1 MNNWNELLNRV
12 RADRQR
18 GSSHLYQQTLDII
31 AKAALDSGITNRS
44 EIGAIIQ
51 SVYQAQPAMAPFHYL
66 AHRLEGVIDGPESDI
81 TARVISLIDELKR
94 AAQLA
99 GERIA
104 GNFERFNLSPRS
116 VMLHSNSATVRELI
130 CQCFN
135 HQTTI
140 FLSEARPDLEGLL
153 LAGDLVIEGFVVKTF
168 VDDARAAV
176 MKDVDLVVIGA
187 DWVSETDFTNKIG
200 TYSLALTARELGK
213 PVYVAADRTKFVSRS
228 SRVSLSPS
236 LAFADTFYQ
245 DQLFEETPNQLVT
258 SFVTDSG
265 ILTPQQ
271 TAFQFETIRG

>member
-1 MNNWNELLNRV
+1 MNNWNELLSNIRT
-12 RADRQR
+12 DRQR
-18 GSSHLYQQTLDII
+18 GSAHLYKQTLEII
-31 AKAALDSGITNRS
+31 AKAALDSGIANRS
-44 EIGAIIQ
+44 EIGALIQ

-66 AHRLEGVIDGPESDI
+66 SHRLEGVLDGPDDNF

-104 GNFERFNLSPRS
+104 ANFEHLNLTPRS
-116 VMLHSNSATVRELI
+116 VMLHSNSGTVRELI

-135 HQTTI
+135 HQTTV

-176 MKDVDLVVIGA
+176 MKDVDLVIVGA
-187 DWVSETDFTNKIG
+187 DWVSESDFTNKIG
-200 TYSLALTARELGK
+200 TFSLALTARELGK
-213 PVYVAADRTKFVSRS
+213 PVYVAADRTKFVSRNA
-228 SRVSLSPS
+228 RVALSPS
-236 LAFADTFYQ
+236 LAFAETFYQ
-245 DQLFEETPNQLVT
+245 DQLFEETPNQLIT
-258 SFVTDSG
+258 AFVTDSG